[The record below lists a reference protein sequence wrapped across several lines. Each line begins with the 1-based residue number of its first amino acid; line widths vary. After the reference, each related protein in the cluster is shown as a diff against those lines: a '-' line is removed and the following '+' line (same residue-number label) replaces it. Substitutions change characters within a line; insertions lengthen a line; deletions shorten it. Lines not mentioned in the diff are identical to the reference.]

1 MEPSTRDVTQLL
13 RAWSGGEQD
22 ALERL
27 TPMVYSELHR
37 MAQKYMAH
45 EKPSHTLQA
54 TALIN
59 EAYLR
64 LVDSTRA
71 DWQSRVHFFAVCAQV
86 MRRILVDWSRSR
98 QALKRGGEIRPLQL
112 EEALVTAPQS
122 ALDLVALDDALTA
135 LAAVDP
141 RKSRVVELRFF
152 GGLSVQ
158 ETAGVLKVSHE
169 TVMRDWKLAKIWL
182 RRELSHEKSSGR

>member
-1 MEPSTRDVTQLL
+1 
-13 RAWSGGEQD
+13 
-22 ALERL
+22 
-27 TPMVYSELHR
+27 MVYSELHR

-45 EKPSHTLQA
+45 EKPSHALQA

-64 LVDSTRA
+64 LADSTRGRLGEP
-71 DWQSRVHFFAVCAQV
+71 SRLLRRVRAGE
-86 MRRILVDWSRSR
+86 RRILVDWSRSR
-98 QALKRGGEIRPLQL
+98 QALKRGGEIRPRRL

-141 RKSRVVELRFF
+141 RKSRVVELRF
-152 GGLSVQ
+152 
-158 ETAGVLKVSHE
+158 
-169 TVMRDWKLAKIWL
+169 LAA
-182 RRELSHEKSSGR
+182 